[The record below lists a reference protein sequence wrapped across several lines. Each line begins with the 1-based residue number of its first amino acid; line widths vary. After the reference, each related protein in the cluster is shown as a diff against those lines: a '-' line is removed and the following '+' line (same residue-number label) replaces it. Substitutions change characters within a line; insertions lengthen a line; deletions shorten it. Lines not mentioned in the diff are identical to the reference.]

1 MNAPTDEPEFPPLAD
16 RRLRI
21 LILNTKGGSGKTT
34 LATNLAVAYAR
45 RQLDT
50 ALVDRDPQGSA
61 SQWLAARGD
70 GLPPISGVEAWRADD
85 PGVTRSFLMGPALR
99 AHRIVTDT
107 PASLQPGQMR
117 QCLAEADRI
126 LIPVLPSAI
135 DIRAATRFIG
145 ALLLDSQYR
154 SRRVPMAVVAN
165 RVRRNTLVFDRLRR
179 FLGSLE
185 IPFVATL
192 RDTQNLVRQ
201 AEVGEGIL
209 DDPSRRTQQDRAAL
223 LELVA
228 WIESPR
234 HRA

>member
-1 MNAPTDEPEFPPLAD
+1 MTDPTEEPEFPPLVEG
-16 RRLRI
+16 RLRI
-21 LILNTKGGSGKTT
+21 LVLNTKGGSGKTT
-34 LATNLAVAYAR
+34 VATNLAAAYAGR
-45 RQLDT
+45 GLDT

-61 SQWLAARGD
+61 SQWLATRDPA
-70 GLPPISGVEAWRADD
+70 LPAITGVEAWRAAD
-85 PGVTRSFLMGPALR
+85 PGVTRSFVMGPALR
-99 AHRIVTDT
+99 AHRVVTDT
-107 PASLQPGQMR
+107 PAALQPGQMG
-117 QCLAEADRI
+117 QWLAESDRI

-135 DIRAATRFIG
+135 DIRAATRFLG
-145 ALLLDSQYR
+145 ALLLDRHYR
-154 SRRVPMAVVAN
+154 ARRVPVAVVAN

-209 DDPSRRTQQDRAAL
+209 DDRSRRTAQDRTAL

-234 HRA
+234 PRS

>member
-1 MNAPTDEPEFPPLAD
+1 MTGPTDEPEFPPLAEG
-16 RRLRI
+16 RLRI

-34 LATNLAVAYAR
+34 VATNLAAAYAGR
-45 RQLDT
+45 GLDT

-61 SQWLAARGD
+61 SQWLAARD
-70 GLPPISGVEAWRADD
+70 TALPPITGVEAWRADD
-85 PGVTRSFLMGPALR
+85 PGVTRSFIMGPALR
-99 AHRIVTDT
+99 AHRVITDT
-107 PASLQPGQMR
+107 PAALQPGQMG
-117 QCLAEADRI
+117 QWLAEADRI

-145 ALLLDSQYR
+145 ALLLDSRYR
-154 SRRVPMAVVAN
+154 ARRVPMAVVAN

-201 AEVGEGIL
+201 TEVGEGIV
-209 DDPSRRTQQDRAAL
+209 DDRSRRTAQDRAAL
-223 LELVA
+223 LELVT
-228 WIESPR
+228 WIESPPR
-234 HRA
+234 RS

>member
-1 MNAPTDEPEFPPLAD
+1 MSRPTDEPEFPSLAD
-16 RRLRI
+16 GPLRI
-21 LILNTKGGSGKTT
+21 LVLNTKGGSGKTT
-34 LATNLAVAYAR
+34 LATNLAVAYAG
-45 RQLDT
+45 RQLGT
-50 ALVDRDPQGSA
+50 VLVDRDPQGSA
-61 SQWLAARGD
+61 SQWLAARDG
-70 GLPPISGVEAWRADD
+70 GLPAITGVEAWRADD

-99 AHRIVTDT
+99 ARRVVTDT
-107 PASLQPGQMR
+107 PAALQPGQMG
-117 QCLAEADRI
+117 QWLAEADRI

-145 ALLLDSQYR
+145 ALLLDGRYR
-154 SRRVPMAVVAN
+154 SRRVPVAVVAN

-179 FLGSLE
+179 FLRSLE

-209 DDPSRRTQQDRAAL
+209 DDRTRRTVQDRAAL

-228 WIESPR
+228 WLESPR
-234 HRA
+234 HRS